1 MWLNYMIRD
10 FDIICISTT
19 SWERPW
25 GSRQQIMSRLAKQ
38 NRILFIEYQVSLL
51 HFLRYPRLLQDIF
64 SPHLREIN
72 KNIAVYRPLV
82 NLPFRYHIK
91 PINLLNQWFLL
102 LQLKWLIRRLGFS
115 NILLWIFEP
124 TAYFLVGRL
133 NEWVSIYHCI
143 DLFRNEK
150 RNPLR
155 RRCIQDMEERLCRCC
170 DILMVSTQE
179 LLEDK
184 RGLNKN
190 VFLIPSAVDESFL
203 SFQDKESL
211 GSVGEFMKGIPRPR
225 IGFVGTF
232 DERVDYQ
239 LLGLISEKFHNSSI
253 VLIGLPEMK
262 SAVRRLSLRNNIYMI
277 GWKDNNVLPAYV
289 NYFDVCICPY
299 IVNDFTKGV
308 SSIKIFEYLALGKP
322 VVTTD
327 LPFFRHLHLTG
338 LIKVV
343 RNKEEFLRGIQEY
356 LTNDEEVL
364 RKARIDFSKQNTWEE
379 RVGRISEILENHVT
393 PKNIDSD

>member
-1 MWLNYMIRD
+1 MIRD

-19 SWERPW
+19 NWERPW
-25 GSRQQIMSRLAKQ
+25 GSRQQIMTRLAKH
-38 NRILFIEYQVSLL
+38 NRVLFVEYQMSLL
-51 HFLRYPRLLQDIF
+51 HFLRYPGFLLSIF
-64 SPHLREIN
+64 SPGLRKIN
-72 KNIAVYRPLV
+72 KNIAVYRPLI
-82 NLPFRYHIK
+82 NLPFRYYSK
-91 PINLLNQWFLL
+91 TINLFNQWFLL
-102 LQLKWLIRRLGFS
+102 LQLQWFIRRLGFHR
-115 NILLWIFEP
+115 ILLWIFEP
-124 TAYFLVGRL
+124 TAYSLVGRL
-133 NEWVSIYHCI
+133 NEQISIYHCI

-150 RNPLR
+150 KSVLR
-155 RRCIQDMEERLCRCC
+155 KRCIQDMEERLCRCC

-203 SFQDKESL
+203 NLKDTSSL
-211 GSVGEFMKGIPRPR
+211 QSAGKFMEGIPRPR

-232 DERVDYQ
+232 DERVDYH
-239 LLGLISEKFHNSSI
+239 LIEFISQERPDWSI
-253 VLIGLPEMK
+253 TLIGLPEEK
-262 SAVRRLSLRNNIYMI
+262 STIRNLKLRNNIYMI